1 MSPEK
6 FKHILLKEDV
16 PFHSNRSKTTLSLE
30 EYCGIGGYEAWSK
43 ILKENNPSQVLDEIK
58 NSGLRGRGGAGYPTW
73 KKWEMVAGKE
83 VPVKYLCCNGAEE
96 EPGTFKDQILLSV
109 NPHQLLE
116 GVLIA
121 AYAVG
126 AQKAILYI
134 NQKFNFQI
142 ALMERA
148 LLESKALGFWGENVL
163 GTKSTVEVSL
173 FKSPEAYVAGEET
186 AMLEVIEG
194 RRPAPRQKPPFYP
207 VHNGLF
213 GKPTLVNNVETLSN
227 VPHILRRGSEWYRQI
242 GLPDST
248 GTALFSLSGDVNQP
262 GVYEL
267 PMGTSLKEL
276 IEVYGKGVTE
286 GRRIKGIL
294 PGGPSCGM
302 IIGDD
307 IEISLDYESLKKRG
321 TAFGTGAVIVFDE
334 TACMVNAGLHISE
347 FFSEESCGQCPP
359 CKMGG
364 SHLADLHRKIES
376 GQGEIEDLRSIEQI
390 CTVVK
395 GRGYCSLITG
405 ASVTVESL
413 IKNFRSEYEEHI
425 KTGQCRFREAKIL
438 QHIP

>member
-1 MSPEK
+1 MSLEK
-6 FKHILLKEDV
+6 FEHILLKEDV
-16 PFHSNRSKTTLSLE
+16 PFHSNRSKTTISLE
-30 EYCGIGGYEAWSK
+30 EYCGMGGYEAWSN

-58 NSGLRGRGGAGYPTW
+58 NSGLRGRGGAGYPAW

-134 NQKFNFQI
+134 NQKFSFQI

-148 LLESKALGFWGENVL
+148 LLESKARGFWGENVL
-163 GTKSTVEVSL
+163 GTKTSVEVSL

-227 VPHILRRGSEWYRQI
+227 VPHILRRGSEWYKQI

-248 GTALFSLSGDVNQP
+248 GTALFSLTGDVNQP

-267 PMGTSLKEL
+267 PMGTSLKKL
-276 IEVYGKGVTE
+276 IEVYGKGVTD

-302 IIGDD
+302 IAGDD

-364 SHLADLHRKIES
+364 NHLADLHRKIES

-425 KTGQCRFREAKIL
+425 KTGQCQFREAKIL